1 MEVAAIE
8 LVPYGIRVNML
19 TPGAFLTDLT
29 KDLPPRQMG
38 GPFIPSRRPGRVS
51 ELAAAATLL
60 LSDRLSSYTVG
71 AELVV
76 DGGFRLRP
84 MDLLTDEEISAL
96 NAL

>member
-1 MEVAAIE
+1 
-8 LVPYGIRVNML
+8 
-19 TPGAFLTDLT
+19 
-29 KDLPPRQMG
+29 MG
-38 GPFIPSRRPGRVS
+38 GPFIPSRRPGETS